1 MDRTT
6 GVRRTADMSQT
17 GAARG
22 EETMAQGRALE
33 GMEAGPQTRADALAR
48 IGALVGA
55 PYALIDPALMAPFLA
70 DERGLYTGR
79 AAMVVR
85 PATTD
90 EVAAVVRICA
100 DAGIAIVPQGGN
112 TSLVGGSVPH
122 EHGQEI
128 VLSLSRLNRIR
139 SIDTANDSLV
149 AEAGVTL
156 AEVQA
161 AAAEADRLFPL
172 SMASEGSCQVGGV
185 LSTNA
190 GGTAVLRYGNAR
202 DLALGIEVVLADGRV
217 LDLLSGLRKDNT
229 GYDTKQLFI
238 GAEGTLG
245 IITAAV
251 LKLYPR
257 PREVETAFV
266 ALSRLDAVTG
276 LLPRLR
282 QASGDAVSAFE
293 LIPRIALDLVLRHV
307 PGTSDPLAG
316 PHPWYVLV
324 ELSTSRAGT
333 ALREALEQ
341 ALGLAVEDG
350 LVADATLASSGAQRA
365 ALWRLREAI
374 PAAQKREGGS
384 IKHDIAVPVARVPE
398 FIETASRAVT
408 AEMAGIRV
416 VAFGH
421 AGDGNIHFNLTQP
434 EGMDRDAYLAR
445 WFDFNRIVHDIVAG
459 MGGTVS
465 AEHGIGRLKRGE
477 FARYADA
484 AEIELMRR
492 IKAALDP
499 KGILNPG
506 KLLPPE

>member
-1 MDRTT
+1 M
-6 GVRRTADMSQT
+6 
-17 GAARG
+17 ARG
-22 EETMAQGRALE
+22 SSVQGVAGGVEPRAE
-33 GMEAGPQTRADALAR
+33 ALAR
-48 IGALVGA
+48 IAALVGA
-55 PYALIDPALMAPFLA
+55 PHALTDPALMAPFLA
-70 DERGLYTGR
+70 DERGLYLGR

-90 EVAAVVRICA
+90 EVAGVVRICA
-100 DAGIAIVPQGGN
+100 EAGIAIVPQGGN

-122 EHGQEI
+122 EHGREI

-139 SIDTANDSLV
+139 SVDAANDSLV

-202 DLALGIEVVLADGRV
+202 ELTLGIEVVLADGRV
-217 LDLLSGLRKDNT
+217 LDLLSALRKDNT

-251 LKLYPR
+251 LRLFPR

-266 ALSRLDAVTG
+266 ALPRLGAVTG
-276 LLPRLR
+276 LLARLR
-282 QASGDAVSAFE
+282 QATGDAVSAFE
-293 LIPRIALDLVLRHV
+293 LIPRIALDFVLRHV
-307 PGTSDPLAG
+307 PGTTAPLAG
-316 PHPWYVLV
+316 AHPWYVLV
-324 ELSTSRAGT
+324 ELSSPRPGT
-333 ALREALEQ
+333 GLREALEQ
-341 ALGLAVEDG
+341 ALSGAVEDG
-350 LVADATLASSGAQRA
+350 LAADAALASSEAQRA
-365 ALWRLREAI
+365 GLWRLREAI
-374 PAAQKREGGS
+374 PEAQKREGGS
-384 IKHDIAVPVARVPE
+384 IKHDVAVPVARVPE
-398 FIETASRAVT
+398 FIETAGRAV
-408 AEMAGIRV
+408 ASEMAGIRV

-421 AGDGNIHFNLTQP
+421 AGDGNIHFNLSQP

-459 MGGTVS
+459 MGGSVS

-484 AEIELMRR
+484 GEIELMRR

>member
-1 MDRTT
+1 MDEIGGRH
-6 GVRRTADMSQT
+6 RAKNAQ
-17 GAARG
+17 G
-22 EETMAQGRALE
+22 EERMARRSSAQGVAAGEEPRAE
-33 GMEAGPQTRADALAR
+33 ALAR
-48 IGALVGA
+48 IAALVGA
-55 PYALIDPALMAPFLA
+55 PHALTDPTLMAPFLA

-85 PATTD
+85 PATTA
-90 EVAAVVRICA
+90 EVAGVVRICA
-100 DAGIAIVPQGGN
+100 EAGIAIVPQGGN

-122 EHGQEI
+122 EHGREI

-139 SIDTANDSLV
+139 AVDAANDSLV

-202 DLALGIEVVLADGRV
+202 ELTLGIEVVLADGRV

-251 LKLYPR
+251 LKLFPR
-257 PREVETAFV
+257 PREVETALV
-266 ALSRLDAVTG
+266 A
-276 LLPRLR
+276 LPRLGAVTELLAR
-282 QASGDAVSAFE
+282 LRRASGDAVSAFE
-293 LIPRIALDLVLRHV
+293 LIPRIALDFVLRHV

-316 PHPWYVLV
+316 AHPWYVLV
-324 ELSTSRAGT
+324 ELSSPRPGT
-333 ALREALEQ
+333 GLREALEQ
-341 ALGLAVEDG
+341 ALSGAVEDG
-350 LVADATLASSGAQRA
+350 LVADATLASSEAQRA
-365 ALWRLREAI
+365 GLWRLRDAI
-374 PAAQKREGGS
+374 PEAQKREGGS
-384 IKHDIAVPVARVPE
+384 IKHDVAVPVARVPE

-421 AGDGNIHFNLTQP
+421 AGDGNIHFNLSQP

-459 MGGTVS
+459 MGGSVS

-492 IKAALDP
+492 IKAAFDP